1 LRLEIFFLS
10 AVLSAT
16 VVVNATLSAQAQ
28 AGLPTVVGNAETGKR
43 LYEKNTCFFCHGTVG
58 QGTMDGA
65 RLAVVARNLQSF
77 TRYVRQ
83 PAGRMP
89 AFTDKI
95 LSDQELADIFAYVR
109 SLPQAKAV
117 KDIPLLEQLK
127 K

>member
-1 LRLEIFFLS
+1 MRVETFLLMAFLASGVGAVAQVPATS
-10 AVLSAT
+10 AAL
-16 VVVNATLSAQAQ
+16 
-28 AGLPTVVGNAETGKR
+28 VGNVDAGKR

-58 QGTMDGA
+58 QGTLDGA

-83 PAGRMP
+83 PTGRMP

>member
-1 LRLEIFFLS
+1 LCALAVSVTVSVS
-10 AVLSAT
+10 AAPQSPT
-16 VVVNATLSAQAQ
+16 QA
-28 AGLPTVVGNAETGKR
+28 APIGNAETGKR
-43 LYEKNTCFFCHGTVG
+43 LYEKQTCFFCHGTAG
-58 QGTMDGA
+58 QGGNDGA
-65 RLAVVARNLQSF
+65 RIAVVARNLQSF

-83 PAGRMP
+83 PSGRMP

-95 LSDQELADIFAYVR
+95 LSDQDVADIFAYVR

>member
-1 LRLEIFFLS
+1 LG
-10 AVLSAT
+10 AT
-16 VVVNATLSAQAQ
+16 VIVNAASGAQAP
-28 AGLPTVVGNAETGKR
+28 AAALVGNAETGKR
-43 LYEKNTCFFCHGTVG
+43 LYEKETCFFCHGTAG
-58 QGTMDGA
+58 QGGSDGA

-83 PAGRMP
+83 PSGRMP
-89 AFTDKI
+89 AFTDRV
-95 LSDQELADIFAYVR
+95 LSDQDLADIFAYVR